1 MNSVATAS
9 TSSSPAGVRRVVSH
23 DADEQAGNLHGWRQL
38 YDQLSAGSFV
48 GMLEE
53 THVDGMHL
61 FRETTSQCLRQTCEV
76 PADSCWFGIPLTRG
90 TTGRIHARTLADDA
104 LAFRP
109 GGVEFELATPPGYEI
124 LGVVMKDAA
133 LRDYAQ
139 TVEHLAFEDALPR
152 GEIVIISPAKRA
164 QLAAALLSML
174 RGGASMPS
182 VALAWIF
189 ESGALGCGADAP
201 LPAPSRRGEIAAAAR
216 RHVLAHR
223 DRAVNVLELCAH
235 LHVSRRT
242 LQYCFQ
248 EAFGMAPNVYLRT
261 LRLNGA
267 RRDLRHAAQRAQSV
281 QDIAASWGFWHL
293 SQFAL
298 DYRRLFGVR
307 PSDTRAQGLATI
319 DR

>member
-1 MNSVATAS
+1 M
-9 TSSSPAGVRRVVSH
+9 RQVVSH

-38 YDQLSAGSFV
+38 YDQLSAGRFV

-76 PADSCWFGIPLTRG
+76 PADACWFGIPLTRG
-90 TTGRIHARTLADDA
+90 ATGRIHARALDDDA

-109 GGVEFELATPPGYEI
+109 GGVEFELTTPPGYEI
-124 LGVVMKDAA
+124 FGVVMKHAA
-133 LRDYAQ
+133 LRDYAR
-139 TVEHLAFEDALPR
+139 TVEHLALEDALPR
-152 GEIVIISPAKRA
+152 GETVIISPAKRA

-174 RGGASMPS
+174 RSGASVPS
-182 VALAWIF
+182 VVLAWIF

-223 DRAVNVLELCAH
+223 DRAVNVPELCAH